1 LEQRPFFGVFI
12 DLKKA
17 FDAMDQGRCLT
28 ILALHGVGP
37 QMLRLIRNFWETAT
51 NMCRAKGNYG
61 RPFKAG
67 RAVTQGG
74 ALSAKL
80 FNILVNAVVREW
92 MRLMRETLDDS
103 DGQLAVRMKELFAIF
118 YVDDG
123 YIASRDAEFLQEALN
138 ILGVTFKRTGLAT
151 NTKKIQAR
159 VCTPGKIRV
168 QLPTDSYNRMREG
181 VAAGEESKRA
191 VVWHVCEKTLQARSL
206 RSHLE
211 STHDIYQQ
219 VVVPNGLLEERA
231 GIRYKAERVGCKMS
245 SRCPSPG
252 CPGKLSSACML
263 RRHFR
268 DLHPTDSVEVPWE
281 GHYPQCERCAMQC
294 NLKYPRHIH
303 SQVCQTGAE
312 RRTQRDSAITSAL
325 ALRQLFY
332 VKGEV
337 LEKVESFLYL
347 GRILAQDDE
356 DVRAVR
362 SQIKKAGG
370 TWARVGQVLQ
380 ADNTPPKVSAMFYK
394 AVVQSVLLYG
404 SKTWN
409 LTTTALARL
418 EGFHIRAAYPMT
430 KVHKPQRGPNHVWV
444 YPATSDV
451 LKECGM
457 HTITHYISVRRE
469 TILQYVVDR
478 PIHIACK
485 VGERRRGSAPRQ
497 WWWEQKMCLDDKDAD
512 KAGE

>member
-1 LEQRPFFGVFI
+1 MPCEGELRP
-12 DLKKA
+12 A
-17 FDAMDQGRCLT
+17 FQGRPWSDP
-28 ILALHGVGP
+28 GGP
-37 QMLRLIRNFWETAT
+37 
-51 NMCRAKGNYG
+51 
-61 RPFKAG
+61 
-67 RAVTQGG
+67 
-74 ALSAKL
+74 LSAKL
-80 FNILVNAVVREW
+80 FNILVDAVVREW
-92 MRLMRETLDDS
+92 LRLMHETLDDS
-103 DGQLAVRMKELFAIF
+103 DGQLAVRVKELFAIF

-138 ILGVTFKRTGLAT
+138 ILVETFKRTGLAT
-151 NTKKIQAR
+151 NTKKTQAM

-168 QLPTDSYNRMREG
+168 QLPTDSYHRLREG
-181 VAAGEESKRA
+181 VAAGEESARA
-191 VVWHVCEKTLQARSL
+191 VVCQVCEKTLQAWSI

-211 STHDIYQQ
+211 SSHDIYQQ
-219 VVVPNGLLEERA
+219 VVVPNDLLEERA
-231 GIRYKAERVGCKMS
+231 GTRYEAERVGRTMPI
-245 SRCPSPG
+245 RCPFPG
-252 CPGKLSSACML
+252 CLGKLSSAYML

-268 DLHPTDSVEVPWE
+268 DLHPKDSVEVPWE
-281 GHYPQCERCAMQC
+281 GHYPRCERCAMQC
-294 NLKYPRHIH
+294 NPRYPRHIH
-303 SQVCQTGAE
+303 SQVCQTGVD

-332 VKGEV
+332 VEGEV
-337 LEKVESFLYL
+337 LEKVESFRYL

-362 SQIKKAGG
+362 SQIKKARG

-404 SKTWN
+404 SESWN
-409 LTTTALARL
+409 LTKTALARL
-418 EGFHIRAAYPMT
+418 EGFHVRAAYRMA
-430 KVHKPQRGPNHVWV
+430 KVHKPRRGLNHVWV

-478 PIHIACK
+478 PIHVACK

-497 WWWEQKMCLDDKDAD
+497 WWWEQKLCLDDEDAD
-512 KAGE
+512 GAGE